1 MLSFQNA
8 REAGCHGIELGRAP
22 DADGV
27 PVVIHDEQVDRT
39 TDGSGWVGEL
49 SFAQLRK
56 LDASGRFRG
65 VAGPNRIPVLQE
77 VLEWCEATGLRLN
90 LELKTNVCE
99 YPGIEQKTIEMV
111 FSAGMRRESSF
122 LPLTITPCCGVKKL
136 APQILCG
143 ALEEAGFVNFGGYAK
158 GLGLEC
164 VHPLHWYLTKENM
177 ERLKEQGL
185 RVHTWTVNE
194 PEQMRRLIDLGADII
209 ITNHP
214 DRLAE
219 QLRDLSGAEEGQTGE
234 NERTGK

>member
-1 MLSFQNA
+1 
-8 REAGCHGIELGRAP
+8 
-22 DADGV
+22 
-27 PVVIHDEQVDRT
+27 
-39 TDGSGWVGEL
+39 
-49 SFAQLRK
+49 
-56 LDASGRFRG
+56 
-65 VAGPNRIPVLQE
+65 
-77 VLEWCEATGLRLN
+77 
-90 LELKTNVCE
+90 
-99 YPGIEQKTIEMV
+99 MV
-111 FSAGMRRESSF
+111 FSAGMQERVILSSF
-122 LPLTITPCCGVKKL
+122 NHYTLLRCKKI

-143 ALEEAGFVNFGGYAK
+143 ALEESWIVNFGGYAK

-177 ERLKEQGL
+177 EQLKEQGL
-185 RVHTWTVNE
+185 RIHTWTVNE